1 VLYKKYCDWQDWM
14 DSLPN
19 YMTFKEELIPVFLK
33 LFHKLEREGTLPYSF
48 HEANINY
55 PSIKTYKYTTKKKKL

>member
-1 VLYKKYCDWQDWM
+1 
-14 DSLPN
+14 
-19 YMTFKEELIPVFLK
+19 MTFKEELIPVFLK